1 MNAAEHMK
9 QVREAEEALEKREEE
24 SNEEELTFSE
34 LYSSVLLNGEV
45 VITIPKAEVERVKTG
60 LKNVKAK
67 QAIKMKEDGLI
78 PDPSVFTFLEREAIN
93 DNGDIIQDFCDLSIE
108 LSRRSVIKIKKLR
121 IPDQTL

>member
-1 MNAAEHMK
+1 MNADI
-9 QVREAEEALEKREEE
+9 LEEE